1 MDQIT
6 SKEKILKKVR
16 LALNYKQKNPYLN
29 IDLESNVFASFP
41 ANESLIESFVRNF
54 TSHNGLFISCDN
66 QFDFI
71 DKLLT
76 LIEQR
81 KWKFMFC
88 WEDDLQKRLKD
99 VSIPFVERKDQL
111 EKIQA
116 SITTCEAAIARSG
129 SVLVS
134 SAKNS
139 RVLTIWP
146 PAHIIVA
153 YKSQVVSDVKDAFT
167 IIRNNYGR
175 NNPSMLSFVTGPS
188 RTTDIP
194 TDKPLDESNV
204 VIGAQGP
211 HEMILFL
218 IDDSK
223 KD

>member
-16 LALNYKQKNPYLN
+16 LALNFKQKNPYLN
-29 IDLESNVFASFP
+29 IDLDSNVFAP
-41 ANESLIESFVRNF
+41 LPNNESLVESFARNF
-54 TSHNGLFISCDN
+54 TSHDGLFIACDN

-81 KWKFMFC
+81 RWKFMFC
-88 WEDDLQKRLKD
+88 WEDDLQKKLKD
-99 VSIPFVERKDQL
+99 VTIPFVERKEQL

-116 SITTCEAAIARSG
+116 SITSCEAAIARSG

-146 PAHIIVA
+146 PVHIVVA

-175 NNPSMLSFVTGPS
+175 NSPSMLSFVTGPS

-194 TDKPLDESNV
+194 TDRPIDESNI

-211 HEMILFL
+211 SEMILFL